1 MSAAARGRSDARDAP
16 NSPRKNNAEGSKPSS
31 PVTKGSA
38 RKLHVTGSSKKR
50 ETQRELARVGWKK
63 LVKWKGSMG
72 GKTLLQVRSLWCF
85 NLPQMFV
92 LIDSNQIPQIPQPKK
107 NKNKN
112 TKLCDNVGGSSL
124 FFFSSNFR
132 ERKSPGQPRPSTRLP
147 KDHPATPCALLHL
160 RSSFQ
165 NLFSCAKRSSSLALS
180 YTPEYEDSSVK
191 TLTRTPLFD
200 CPLSSIIPLCIL
212 LQRK

>member
-1 MSAAARGRSDARDAP
+1 MADFYLRILFAIHRSPHRGIFGQKQTMSAAARGRSDARDAP

-92 LIDSNQIPQIPQPKK
+92 LIDSNQIPQIPNQKKTKTKIQSCVIMWVVPRSFYFLPISENENLPGSPAHQP
-107 NKNKN
+107 
-112 TKLCDNVGGSSL
+112 GY
-124 FFFSSNFR
+124 
-132 ERKSPGQPRPSTRLP
+132 PRITQIHPVHFCIYEAAFKIFLVAP
-147 KDHPATPCALLHL
+147 KEALLWHYLIL
-160 RSSFQ
+160 RSM
-165 NLFSCAKRSSSLALS
+165 
-180 YTPEYEDSSVK
+180 K
-191 TLTRTPLFD
+191 TRV
-200 CPLSSIIPLCIL
+200 
-212 LQRK
+212 